1 MPKGGHRRALRLR
14 PARSS
19 HGVRVR
25 ARVVVLLALCL
36 IVAGALW
43 ASLAAGAGSKTIT
56 CDGKPKETTKAIEKA
71 VEEGGTYVLQC
82 GGEPIQVPK
91 PEKNPTG
98 GLAPGFK
105 IAAKKSVTF
114 EAPEGD
120 NATFENEA
128 DRHSRIFTIASG
140 GSLTLVHINLSAT
153 AAGPQG
159 IAAGKAKTNGQK
171 GEQGEYGEEPPEE
184 VEEGKEENPT
194 EGEEGSDG
202 ANYSGEETNSD
213 GGDGGRGTDGGL
225 VGGKALNAPTAEGG
239 AISNAG
245 TLTLEGDTF
254 QGDYV
259 VGGSGGQGGSGGSG
273 GAGGSGGGAGDGSG
287 KAQCGQQGEGTVE
300 YLATPPGGGGDGG
313 RGGDGG
319 PGTPAGHGGEAK
331 GGAIYNTGTLAV
343 KGSTFAFDAATGGI
357 GGEGGSG
364 GGGGNGGSGGE
375 GNPGGEG
382 GAGGNAG
389 NGEAAGNGANG
400 RGGAIYNTG
409 HATIE
414 GSEFS
419 EDLAEGG
426 IAGSGGGA
434 GSAGSGGGGAEA
446 DPFDV
451 CENDSLKLRVPPGG
465 DGGEGGMGAEGGA
478 GGSGGSAEGGA
489 IYNSGSLTFV
499 GTNNLSNNFVVAG
512 VGATVEQCKEKGGPC
527 PGKGSAAGEGGEGG
541 GLGEPVGSKGNAG
554 PGGGASGKPGFNGV
568 ALGEGIFGAS
578 SGTTPEEV
586 KTPGAGPG
594 GNPGSNS
601 NNSSSSSK
609 SGGGG
614 KGGDDEDNNDDN
626 SSDSGG
632 GSAKVSDTGKTQVK
646 ENGSTIIIETGEVV
660 SCPPGTGECTMIVSA
675 TTTEV
680 KVPAGAPADAFV
692 APFPTVTFA
701 GAASAHAASAHK
713 RHHAKPKPLVV
724 GHATIVV
731 PAGGSAKVS
740 FKLTAQGAAR
750 LRKHHHLRITVTVE
764 ATRPGQA
771 PVKHTGTITISA
783 PKPVKHHK
791 KG

>member
-1 MPKGGHRRALRLR
+1 MPKGGHRRALWLR
-14 PARSS
+14 SARSS
-19 HGVRVR
+19 LGVRVR
-25 ARVVVLLALCL
+25 AGVVVLLALCL

-43 ASLAAGAGSKTIT
+43 ASLAAGDGPTVIKCGSEAKA
-56 CDGKPKETTKAIEKA
+56 TTKAIEQA
-71 VEEGGTYVLQC
+71 VEKGGAYELMC
-82 GGEPIQVPK
+82 FEHPDIKAPA
-91 PEKNPTG
+91 PEKKPTG

-105 IAAKKSVTF
+105 VASKKSVTF
-114 EAPEGD
+114 VAAPGTLP
-120 NATFENEA
+120 TFENDAE
-128 DRHSRIFTIASG
+128 HNSRIFTVSGG
-140 GSLTLVHINLSAT
+140 GSLTLVGVEVSST

-159 IAAGKAKTNGQK
+159 IAAGKAKTNGDK
-171 GEQGEYGEEPPEE
+171 GEPGEEPEE
-184 VEEGKEENPT
+184 VEEGKEEVASSGEDQP
-194 EGEEGSDG
+194 EGTD
-202 ANYSGEETNSD
+202 YSGDETSSA
-213 GGDGGRGTDGGL
+213 GGDGGRGTDGGFI
-225 VGGKALNAPTAEGG
+225 GGKALNAPTIEGG

-245 TLTLEGDTF
+245 TVTLEGDTF
-254 QGDYV
+254 QGDIV
-259 VGGSGGQGGSGGSG
+259 DGGSGGQGGGG
-273 GAGGSGGGAGDGSG
+273 GAGGQGGNGGGAGLGSG
-287 KAQCGQQGEGTVE
+287 KQQCGQQGEGTIE
-300 YLATPPGGGGDGG
+300 YLATPPGDGGDGGPGGDGG
-313 RGGDGG
+313 RG
-319 PGTPAGHGGEAK
+319 TQAGNGGEAK
-331 GGAIYNTGTLAV
+331 GGAIYNTGKLNV
-343 KGSTFAFDAATGGI
+343 KGSTFVFDAVEGGI
-357 GGEGGSG
+357 GGEGGAG
-364 GGGGNGGSGGE
+364 GGGGNGGNGGF

-389 NGEAAGNGANG
+389 NGAAAGNGANA

-409 HATIE
+409 TVTVE
-414 GSEFS
+414 GSQFS
-419 EDLAEGG
+419 EDGAEAGRAGG
-426 IAGSGGGA
+426 GGSAGGA
-434 GSAGSGGGGAEA
+434 GNGGTGAQA
-446 DPFDV
+446 APYSV
-451 CENDSLKLRVPPGG
+451 CEGDILKTKLPPGG

-489 IYNSGSLTFV
+489 IYNIGSLTFA
-499 GTNNLSNNFVVAG
+499 GTNSLSDNYVIAG
-512 VGATVEQCKEKGGPC
+512 VGATVQECTEYSFPC

-554 PGGGASGKPGFNGV
+554 PGSGASGKPGFNGL

-586 KTPGAGPG
+586 KTPGSGPG
-594 GNPGSNS
+594 SNPGSSS
-601 NNSSSSSK
+601 NNSSSSSSSK

-614 KGGDDEDNNDDN
+614 KGGDDEDNNDDDN
-626 SSDSGG
+626 SGG

-713 RHHAKPKPLVV
+713 RHHATPKPLVV

-740 FKLTAQGAAR
+740 FKLNAQGAAR